1 MSFLKVVDPIAYS
14 FKVLINLRVA
24 LTKSLFKFSAPIF
37 ELGYF
42 GLENL
47 RVSIVFVE
55 TGAHLGAGKKE
66 IEEPR

>member
-1 MSFLKVVDPIAYS
+1 LKVVYPIAHG
-14 FKVLINLRVA
+14 FKVLVNLRVA

-47 RVSIVFVE
+47 RVAIVFVE